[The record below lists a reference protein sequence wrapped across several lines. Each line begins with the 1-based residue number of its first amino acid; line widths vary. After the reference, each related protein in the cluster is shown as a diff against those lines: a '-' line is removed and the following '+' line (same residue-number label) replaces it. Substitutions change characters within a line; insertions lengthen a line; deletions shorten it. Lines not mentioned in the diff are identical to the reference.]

1 MFQDTYNA
9 TTGEWTRVPAR
20 LVNREGVAMVI
31 PEDAPLPPGYD
42 EGPPPEAPAYDEL
55 AEQSWRA
62 DEMATAMENVTAID
76 YGDESIPGTAGDWK
90 AYWLALRAWKDGA
103 AGYPQVDLRPVR
115 PA

>member
-62 DEMATAMENVTAID
+62 DEMVV
-76 YGDESIPGTAGDWK
+76 
-90 AYWLALRAWKDGA
+90 GA
-103 AGYPQVDLRPVR
+103 ARPERARRRR
-115 PA
+115 PDPGHRQRDQYRAAGPSAEWRR